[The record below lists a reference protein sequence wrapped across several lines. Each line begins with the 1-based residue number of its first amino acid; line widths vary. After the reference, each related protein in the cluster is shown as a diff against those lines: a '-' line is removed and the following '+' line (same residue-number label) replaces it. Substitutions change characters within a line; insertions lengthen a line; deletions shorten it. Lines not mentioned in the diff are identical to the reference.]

1 MAAWPVT
8 REAFH
13 EFCCSFC
20 LAVYVPVSAGTAT
33 TGTHF
38 AEEAVAAVAR
48 SVGYL
53 RIGTDQHHNP
63 LPRPP
68 RSSYG
73 NYLAFSSFLFKSI
86 FVFVSI

>member
-13 EFCCSFC
+13 EFCCAFC
-20 LAVYVPVSAGTAT
+20 LAVYVHVSAGTAT
-33 TGTHF
+33 KGTHF

-63 LPRPP
+63 PLQSP
-68 RSSYG
+68 RSSYR
-73 NYLAFSSFLFKSI
+73 NYLAFSFLFKFL